1 MLTVSY
7 SQDNLLIFMRRNH
20 TGSGV
25 VLLSNGSLHN
35 VPFHLGILVGVICV
49 LSDVK
54 QITSYKLSI
63 YEYLL

>member
-1 MLTVSY
+1 M
-7 SQDNLLIFMRRNH
+7 
-20 TGSGV
+20 
-25 VLLSNGSLHN
+25 LLSNGSLHN
-35 VPFHLGILVGVICV
+35 VPFHLVSLDCVICV